1 MRRARK
7 AKTVEE
13 KLDKIITLLMQL
25 VAIEMTKGGI
35 RQAAIGKRLGIS
47 TGSTNDLLKG
57 YKVPKKNA

>member
-1 MRRARK
+1 MKRAKK

-25 VAIEMTKGGI
+25 VAIEMTKGGVA
-35 RQAAIGKRLGIS
+35 QVAIGKRLGIS

-57 YKVPKKNA
+57 YKAPKRA